1 MDEPKIEEQ
10 ENKKTAS
17 PLLPASIL
25 VAAII
30 VASAWIYTTRLKTA
44 QYQNKKI
51 TASIQNAG
59 EQNEN
64 ISQAV
69 EIPVT
74 WGDIGAQMIASGV
87 IGRAQFEAIYASR
100 GGLADSEKQLLEEG
114 GGKIMINQENSG
126 FILNL
131 FWALGLSNKNKILEE
146 GPMADPRYGGAGGF
160 ASTGGWTIAKGGA
173 MNHYSKHSFV
183 ALTSEQQTL
192 VEQVSS
198 NIYRPCCDNSTY
210 FPDCN
215 HGMAMLGLLELLAS
229 QGANE
234 SQMYKVA
241 LQINSF
247 WFPNEYA
254 TIARYFASK
263 GQTLG
268 VIDPKEILGKTYS
281 SASGFRRIASLVPE
295 TGTQGGG
302 SGCGLEAAPQKSSG
316 CGL

>member
-1 MDEPKIEEQ
+1 MDEPQIEERTTK
-10 ENKKTAS
+10 NS
-17 PLLPASIL
+17 GSLLPTSIL

-30 VASAWIYTTRLKTA
+30 IASAWIYTTKLKTD
-44 QYQNKKI
+44 QYQKL
-51 TASIQNAG
+51 TANTKNTSG
-59 EQNEN
+59 QNEN
-64 ISQAV
+64 TAQAV

-74 WGDIGAQMIASGV
+74 WGNIGAQMIASGV
-87 IGRAQFEAIYASR
+87 INRAQFEAIYANR
-100 GGLADSEKQLLEEG
+100 GGLTDDEKKLLENN
-114 GGKIMINQENSG
+114 GGKMIINQENSG

-183 ALTSEQQTL
+183 TLTPEQQTL

-234 SQMYKVA
+234 NQMYKVA
-241 LQINSF
+241 LQVNSF
-247 WFPNEYA
+247 WFPEQYA
-254 TIARYFASK
+254 IIARYFASK

-268 VIDPKEILGKTYS
+268 TIDPKEILGKTYS

-295 TGTQGGG
+295 TNSQGRGI
-302 SGCGLEAAPQKSSG
+302 GCGLETAPQKSSG

>member
-10 ENKKTAS
+10 ENKKTAG
-17 PLLPASIL
+17 PLLPTSIL
-25 VAAII
+25 VAALII
-30 VASAWIYTTRLKTA
+30 ASAWIYTTKLKTD
-44 QYQNKKI
+44 QYQKSA
-51 TASIQNAG
+51 ASTKNANG
-59 EQNEN
+59 QNEDTA
-64 ISQAV
+64 QAV

-74 WGDIGAQMIASGV
+74 WGNIGAQMIASGV
-87 IGRAQFEAIYASR
+87 INRAQFEAIYANR
-100 GGLADSEKQLLEEG
+100 GGLTDGEKKLLEDS
-114 GGKIMINQENSG
+114 GGKMMINQENSG

-173 MNHYSKHSFV
+173 MNHYSKRSFV

-215 HGMAMLGLLELLAS
+215 HGMAMLGLLELLSS
-229 QGANE
+229 QGASE

-241 LQINSF
+241 LQVNSF

-268 VIDPKEILGKTYS
+268 TVDPKEILGREYS

-295 TGTQGGG
+295 TRSQGGG
-302 SGCGLEAAPQKSSG
+302 GGCGLETEPQKSSG